1 MPSERRRF
9 LLQYATEIQ
18 GSGGLIL
25 MISLPEAASV
35 AAILSNAT
43 GIVDK
48 IYGRF
53 FEVKKGS
60 PPPHEFDPAR
70 SAVIENHPDRG
81 ALVESQNGVEISKV
95 TYPELSQRLA
105 PDDLRYIKARENT
118 MELLFQQWEGAY
130 PALALESDPLRKVQ
144 QQQRLKGVTD
154 DLGRELGSVLDF
166 IENKAKLYLDD
177 HYNAFRDLT
186 GR

>member
-53 FEVKKGS
+53 FEVEKGS

-70 SAVIENHPDRG
+70 SAVIENHPT
-81 ALVESQNGVEISKV
+81 A
-95 TYPELSQRLA
+95 A
-105 PDDLRYIKARENT
+105 PSL
-118 MELLFQQWEGAY
+118 
-130 PALALESDPLRKVQ
+130 
-144 QQQRLKGVTD
+144 
-154 DLGRELGSVLDF
+154 
-166 IENKAKLYLDD
+166 KAKTVSK
-177 HYNAFRDLT
+177 FR
-186 GR
+186 R